1 MTTRTCTSKTPMT
14 THTCTYMIMHDDH
27 HPLNFGD
34 DMSKKYKNIS
44 MHVVCVTVQIQC
56 NISEKTNASRFHT
69 NRDRQWAERPRKSN
83 TLFTIMKDR
92 NVNYN
97 IR

>member
-44 MHVVCVTVQIQC
+44 MHVMCVTVQIQC
-56 NISEKTNASRFHT
+56 NISEKKQM
-69 NRDRQWAERPRKSN
+69 RQGFIQIEMDN
-83 TLFTIMKDR
+83 GQKDPESPIL
-92 NVNYN
+92 YSQL
-97 IR
+97 